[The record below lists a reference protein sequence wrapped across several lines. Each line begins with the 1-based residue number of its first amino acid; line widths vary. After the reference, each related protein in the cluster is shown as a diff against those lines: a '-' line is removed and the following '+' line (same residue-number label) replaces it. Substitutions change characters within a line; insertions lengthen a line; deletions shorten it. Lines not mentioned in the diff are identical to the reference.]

1 MCLEGHW
8 RYGSVCCR
16 DLLTLGKLTV
26 YKEQRSPQKI
36 WRLAA
41 WGFFKTAFC
50 FTVTFQIA
58 LMVSVVRNPDDALM
72 SPASDAHAQ
81 TVNHSQYTPP
91 EWGSLGPLPTPLF
104 HHVRAACYF
113 YSHTQRPSR
122 LPFTMAEPRWHMCN
136 PLGTRAELGHEN
148 ARVTLTHEHRIL
160 LHRKTGISSPLTGH
174 GPSYT
179 VLLL

>member
-1 MCLEGHW
+1 MFRRTLKVWLCLLQ
-8 RYGSVCCR
+8 GSANTGQTDSLQR
-16 DLLTLGKLTV
+16 TEKPTEDLETCSLV
-26 YKEQRSPQKI
+26 I
-36 WRLAA
+36 
-41 WGFFKTAFC
+41 FKTAFC

-160 LHRKTGISSPLTGH
+160 LHRKTCISSPLTGH